1 MRKITLD
8 FFGEKEDIVLPFNLY
23 FLRKEIEYNYL
34 LSPLDANEVIIKY
47 IKDSK
52 SIIISNDNIYKE
64 FKKENI
70 NYIYLDIS
78 TESRIYLENFNEI
91 KENESLI
98 KKLEILKQ
106 EKKEIIEKNNLAMTN
121 GKEKLVNIKNKIT
134 ELNKEFNSL
143 KIELNAIYE
152 KNLKLKTEK
161 ENEINRI
168 SEILKIP
175 LDEKSTLLKL
185 KIHHHNKEDEYIKQ
199 EIKEISKKFSK
210 KIYQFYTNLDNNEHS
225 IGNLKQYFYEILKQY
240 SDELDEKIIL
250 KKNENELIVH
260 NGIICSKCGIFPIK
274 GIRYI
279 CPRCTGINYCEQCH
293 NNFNHTH
300 PLLKFFQIK

>member
-106 EKKEIIEKNNLAMTN
+106 EKKETIEKNNLAMTN

-240 SDELDEKIIL
+240 SDELVEKIIL

-260 NGIICSKCGIFPIK
+260 NGIICSKCGIFPNKRNKIYMPK
-274 GIRYI
+274 MYW
-279 CPRCTGINYCEQCH
+279 N
-293 NNFNHTH
+293 
-300 PLLKFFQIK
+300 